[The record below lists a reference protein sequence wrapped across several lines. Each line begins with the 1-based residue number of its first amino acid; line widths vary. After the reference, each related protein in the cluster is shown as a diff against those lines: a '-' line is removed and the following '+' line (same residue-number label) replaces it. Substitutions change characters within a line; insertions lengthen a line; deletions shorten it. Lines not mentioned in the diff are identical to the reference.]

1 MKQNETNKVSKIS
14 KNLRLLECE
23 LCDYKCYKQS
33 EYNKHLATQKH
44 KKRVNETNETD
55 LKQKNAKNAI
65 NKFECILCNETFKSR
80 TSLWRHGK
88 TCDGVEEPKIE
99 EEPCQEEDQLMD
111 LGNMS
116 DKDYKDMVLKEVMK
130 ENKKLKEQLIEQD
143 RNHLTEMNQQLVQQN
158 AEMHETMNKMIP
170 HIGNGGNTNSHNTNN
185 ITNNNTFNMNIFLN
199 EQCKDALNIM
209 DFVTSVKVKMSE
221 VEDVGALGYAEG
233 IGRIFVRA
241 LNELD
246 VYQRPIHCS
255 DLKRETL
262 YIKDENGWEK
272 EDETNPR
279 IKRSIRHLAHQNVKA
294 IPEWKEENSS
304 WQKRHSQTEEQYY
317 KITGN
322 SMGACEPEGNE
333 KNYNKIIRKVAKEVT
348 IDKSKL

>member
-1 MKQNETNKVSKIS
+1 MITQKTPKNAPKYYCEKCDFKCYKLSDYNRHLSTAKHQMITDGNTDDNTLRSQNGTKTPKSANTYQCECGQVYKYRSGLSRHRNICKTINTPEEPQENNKITKTSDDDDDDLSMKDVMKMMMDNQLETNKMIVDVV
-14 KNLRLLECE
+14 KNS
-23 LCDYKCYKQS
+23 QG
-33 EYNKHLATQKH
+33 NI
-44 KKRVNETNETD
+44 TNNNNT
-55 LKQKNAKNAI
+55 
-65 NKFECILCNETFKSR
+65 
-80 TSLWRHGK
+80 
-88 TCDGVEEPKIE
+88 
-99 EEPCQEEDQLMD
+99 
-111 LGNMS
+111 
-116 DKDYKDMVLKEVMK
+116 
-130 ENKKLKEQLIEQD
+130 
-143 RNHLTEMNQQLVQQN
+143 
-158 AEMHETMNKMIP
+158 
-170 HIGNGGNTNSHNTNN
+170 NTNSHNTNN
-185 ITNNNTFNMNIFLN
+185 NFNMNIFLN

-209 DFVTSVKVKMSE
+209 DFVTSVKVKLKE
-221 VEDVGALGYAEG
+221 VENVGALGYAEG

-262 YIKDENGWEK
+262 YVKDENGWEK
-272 EDETNPR
+272 EDETNPK
-279 IKRSIRHLAHQNVKA
+279 IKKSIRHLAHQNVKA

-304 WQKRHSQTEEQYY
+304 WLKRHSQTEEQYY

>member
-1 MKQNETNKVSKIS
+1 MKQNETFFNAENANNIHF
-14 KNLRLLECE
+14 
-23 LCDYKCYKQS
+23 YKCIICDFKCSKQS
-33 EYNKHLATQKH
+33 NYYKHLATQKH

-55 LKQKNAKNAI
+55 LKQKNAI
-65 NKFECILCNETFKSR
+65 NLQNNFKCILCNKIFKSR

-99 EEPCQEEDQLMD
+99 EEPCQEENQLMD
-111 LGNMS
+111 LENMS

-143 RNHLTEMNQQLVQQN
+143 RHHLTEMNQQLVQQN
-158 AEMHETMNKMIP
+158 ADMHETMNKMIP
-170 HIGNGGNTNSHNTNN
+170 HMGNGGDTNSHNTNN

-209 DFVTSVKVKMSE
+209 EFVTSVKVKMSE
-221 VEDVGALGYAEG
+221 VENVGALGYAEG

-272 EDETNPR
+272 EDDTNPK
-279 IKRSIRHLAHQNVKA
+279 IKKSIRYLAHQNVKA
-294 IPEWKEENSS
+294 IPEWKDANSS
-304 WQKRHSQTEEQYY
+304 WQQRHSLTEEQYY

>member
-1 MKQNETNKVSKIS
+1 LTT
-14 KNLRLLECE
+14 R
-23 LCDYKCYKQS
+23 
-33 EYNKHLATQKH
+33 KH
-44 KKRVNETNETD
+44 KILTNPNEILT
-55 LKQKNAKNAI
+55 QKNAKNAKKYI
-65 NKFECILCNETFKSR
+65 CNCGKEYKHASTLSAHKKICDYTEEVEKEPEETSKITK
-80 TSLWRHGK
+80 TS
-88 TCDGVEEPKIE
+88 
-99 EEPCQEEDQLMD
+99 EDDVSVKDVMVMMMEDRKQMMD
-111 LGNMS
+111 L
-116 DKDYKDMVLKEVMK
+116 MK
-130 ENKKLKEQLIEQD
+130 
-143 RNHLTEMNQQLVQQN
+143 
-158 AEMHETMNKMIP
+158 
-170 HIGNGGNTNSHNTNN
+170 HINTTNNTTNNNSHNTNN
-185 ITNNNTFNMNIFLN
+185 NNFNMNFFLN

-209 DFVTSVKVKMSE
+209 DFVNSVKVKMNE

-262 YIKDENGWEK
+262 YVKDENGWEK
-272 EDETNPR
+272 EEETTPKV
-279 IKRSIRHLAHQNVKA
+279 KRSIRYLAHQNVKA
-294 IPEWKEENSS
+294 ITEWKEKNSS

-348 IDKSKL
+348 IDKNNV